1 MKKEDLIKKME
12 NMGFIKNN
20 DYSITDIDEGNSA
33 TMKGMITEKSIN
45 PYNIAHGG
53 FIFGLGDTVMGVV
66 AASTGRQA
74 VTLSANINY
83 LKKAKGKFLIAKA
96 EIIKQGKT
104 TCYVQTNIY
113 NDKDE
118 LVATMDSNYFFVE

>member
-1 MKKEDLIKKME
+1 MKKEELIKKME

-20 DYSITDIDEGNSA
+20 DYSIMDIDEGNCA
-33 TMKGMITEKSIN
+33 TMKGIITEKSIN

-83 LKKAKGKFLIAKA
+83 LKKATGKYLIAKA
-96 EIIKQGKT
+96 KIIKKGKT
-104 TCYVQTNIY
+104 TCYIQTNIY
-113 NDKDE
+113 NDKDD